1 MLEARLADLIVLLH
15 VAFVLFVLF
24 GGFLSV
30 KWPRAMWLHVPA
42 ATWGAVVEFT
52 GSTCPLTPLENR
64 LREQSGHSLYRSD
77 FITHYILPILY
88 PDDLTRELQ
97 TALGTTVLLLNA
109 ALYGWLWH
117 LAHRRP

>member
-42 ATWGAVVEFT
+42 AVWGAVVEFT

-64 LREQSGHSLYRSD
+64 LREQSGQSLYRSD
-77 FITHYILPILY
+77 FIAHYILPILY

-97 TALGTTVLLLNA
+97 TALGTVVLLLNA

-117 LAHRRP
+117 LSHRRP

>member
-1 MLEARLADLIVLLH
+1 MSEARLADLIVLLH

-30 KWPRAMWLHVPA
+30 KWPRAMWLHMPA
-42 ATWGAVVEFT
+42 AAWGVVVEFT

-64 LREQSGHSLYRSD
+64 LREQSGQSFYRSD

-88 PDDLTRELQ
+88 SDDLTRELQ
-97 TALGTTVLLLNA
+97 TALGTAVLLLNA

-117 LAHRRP
+117 RSRRWP